1 VLQEAL
7 DLPENIVAGAIGLG
21 GGIGRC
27 QSLCGAISGATVGLS
42 HHVAA
47 NTASA
52 AEARPKVR
60 EMAQDLYLSFAAMFD
75 HTECRDLVDADFLAP
90 GGYEA
95 FHQRDMER
103 GERFCNPYLEHAVRT
118 ALGIVESQPRS
129 AG

>member
-1 VLQEAL
+1 VLQEEL
-7 DLPENIVAGAIGLG
+7 DLPANIVDGAIGLG

-27 QSLCGAISGATVGLS
+27 QAVCGTISGAAVALS

-60 EMAQDLYLSFAAMFD
+60 DMAQELYLSFAIQFD
-75 HTECRDLVDADFLAP
+75 HTDCRDLVDADFLAP

-103 GERFCNPYLEHAVRT
+103 GERFCNPYLEHAIRT
-118 ALGIVESQPRS
+118 ALGIVEASK
-129 AG
+129 

>member
-1 VLQEAL
+1 MLQEAL
-7 DLPENIVAGAIGLG
+7 DLPENIIDGAIGLG
-21 GGIGRC
+21 GGVGRC
-27 QSLCGAISGATVGLS
+27 QSLCGTISGATVALS

-47 NTASA
+47 NTATT

-60 EMAQDLYLSFAAMFD
+60 DMAQYLYLSFNAMFG

-103 GERFCNPYLEHAVRT
+103 GERFCNPYLEHAIKT
-118 ALGIVESQPRS
+118 ALEIVSP
-129 AG
+129 ADAH